1 MVNYGNSF
9 PIKKKNKAM
18 KKIYI
23 NPDLKIVKI
32 QTSKMFATSEYINV
46 GDNVTTASGAESR
59 RGGSIWDDEDEEY

>member
-1 MVNYGNSF
+1 
-9 PIKKKNKAM
+9 M

-59 RGGSIWDDEDEEY
+59 RRDHKSVWDDEEEDDDYGY

>member
-1 MVNYGNSF
+1 
-9 PIKKKNKAM
+9 M

-46 GDNVTTASGAESR
+46 GENVTTASGAESR